1 MGKIF
6 FISQNNYIQNEIDK
20 SIKKLFDYFGGIE
33 KFINPGEKVLLKVNL
48 VSGHEIERRV
58 TTDPSIVYSVAKLIL
73 ERGAVP
79 FIADSPGIDNFK
91 SSAEKAGFMKIAR
104 ELNIECKELI
114 DPVDLPIKF
123 ESDYRKIQVSR
134 LVLEADKIIN
144 LPKLKTHGQML
155 LTMGVKNLFGCI
167 PGRLKAGWHYNVGLN
182 REKFASL
189 LLDIYRN
196 INPCFTILDGVIGMQ
211 GNGPTSGEPY
221 NFGILAG
228 TQDALS
234 MDFHLC
240 KMLGAKLEDYPL
252 YLAAKKRKFS
262 ECELNSED
270 IDGDI
275 SVNYKFKNVKIPK
288 TSSMRLLPRLPFI
301 ERLMTSKPVHIP
313 KLCIGCGRCE
323 KICAAGALKHENK
336 KLYFDYGKC
345 IRCYCCHEMCPV
357 KAIEFKESKLLS
369 WINSLSTPL
378 SFEHLPFVV

>member
-1 MGKIF
+1 MSKIF
-6 FISQNNYIQNEIDK
+6 FVSQKNYNQSEIDEAV
-20 SIKKLFDYFGGIE
+20 KKIFDYFGGVE

-73 ERGAVP
+73 EHGATP

-91 SSAEKAGFMKIAR
+91 TSAEKAGFMKVSR
-104 ELNIECKELI
+104 ELNIECKELT
-114 DPVDLPIKF
+114 DPVDLPVKN
-123 ESDYRKIQVSR
+123 EADYRKIQVSKF
-134 LVLEADKIIN
+134 VIEADKIIN
-144 LPKLKTHGQML
+144 LAKLKTHGQMY

-189 LLDIYRN
+189 LLDIYEN
-196 INPCFTILDGVIGMQ
+196 VKPCFTILDGVIGMH
-211 GNGPTSGEPY
+211 GDGPTSGEPY
-221 NFGILAG
+221 EFGILAG

-240 KMLGAKLEDYPL
+240 KMLGGNFEDYPL
-252 YLAAKKRKFS
+252 WLAAKKRKFK
-262 ECELNSED
+262 ECELNSD
-270 IDGDI
+270 DVCGDI
-275 SVNYKFKNVKIPK
+275 KSDHKFKDVKIPK
-288 TSSMRLLPRLPFI
+288 TRTMRLLPRLPFL
-301 ERLMTSKPVHIP
+301 ERLMTSKPVHIQ

-323 KICAAGALKHENK
+323 KICAAGALKHKNK

-369 WINSLSTPL
+369 LMNSL
-378 SFEHLPFVV
+378 